1 MSSSPRGE
9 FGVALL
15 ARGSQFFILIMCVR
29 CHITTRRTDSVLNV
43 NYFGLNNG
51 DVVKQ
56 SVYWFDQYAFDLR
69 IYYSH
74 QDILDCIGVLGAI
87 ILNT

>member
-1 MSSSPRGE
+1 M
-9 FGVALL
+9 
-15 ARGSQFFILIMCVR
+15 
-29 CHITTRRTDSVLNV
+29 
-43 NYFGLNNG
+43 
-51 DVVKQ
+51 VKQ

-74 QDILDCIGVLGAI
+74 QYVLDCIGILGAI